1 MNADQIYDA
10 IGEVG
15 DDLIQDALTV
25 PVRSRGRLLRNL
37 VAACLMIFL
46 FALPVSAEL
55 RTGYI
60 SNLLAPLYGGAQTEL
75 VDSVGIPINASTT
88 VNGYTLSADAV
99 IGDRYNLAIVY
110 TLRREDGGQLPEGL
124 QFDEH
129 KRTMG
134 ARGLPFL
141 SGFGGGGG
149 GGFASQ
155 KLNEDKTELKILTT
169 WSGNYKMSIFRRKVH
184 VEFTDLVIWKKG
196 EEEDLLVQEGVW
208 ELDFTI
214 RYRDTTTTIRVDDL
228 VVHNSEGDEFTVH
241 KVELSP
247 FGVSIKLTVPNAVY
261 GMPEPTGKMTEEEI
275 LARSPKHFEFA
286 LLLKDGSVVS
296 IEGGANSGGSV
307 EKPTHKGSYHAMFD
321 TPVPLEQIEA
331 LIFCDTPMPLD

>member
-124 QFDEH
+124 RFDS
-129 KRTMG
+129 TST
-134 ARGLPFL
+134 FL
-141 SGFGGGGG
+141 RGGGSG
-149 GGFASQ
+149 
-155 KLNEDKTELKILTT
+155 
-169 WSGNYKMSIFRRKVH
+169 WSSRKMNDDHTAMTITQSWSSNSRLFLFSRKVN
-184 VEFTDLVIWKKG
+184 VSFTDLVTGSRDDDTLEI
-196 EEEDLLVQEGVW
+196 VQEGCW
-208 ELDFTI
+208 ELTFTA
-214 RYRDTTTTIRVDDL
+214 RYEDTTTTIRVDDL

-241 KVELSP
+241 KVDLSP
-247 FGVSIKLTVPNAVY
+247 FGVNIKLTVPNAVY

>member
-60 SNLLAPLYGGAQTEL
+60 SNMLAPLYGGAQTEL
-75 VDSVGIPINASTT
+75 VDSVGVPINASTT

-124 QFDEH
+124 RFDS
-129 KRTMG
+129 TST
-134 ARGLPFL
+134 FL
-141 SGFGGGGG
+141 RGGGSG
-149 GGFASQ
+149 
-155 KLNEDKTELKILTT
+155 
-169 WSGNYKMSIFRRKVH
+169 WSSRKMNDDHTAMTITQSWSSNSRLFLFSRKVN
-184 VEFTDLVIWKKG
+184 VSFTNLVTGSRDDDTLEI
-196 EEEDLLVQEGVW
+196 VQEGCW
-208 ELDFTI
+208 ELTFTA
-214 RYRDTTTTIRVDDL
+214 RYEDTTTTIRVDDL

-241 KVELSP
+241 KVDLSP
-247 FGVSIKLTVPNAVY
+247 FGVNIKLTVPNAVY
-261 GMPEPTGKMTEEEI
+261 GMPEPTGKMTEKEI

-286 LLLKDGSVVS
+286 LLLKDGSVIS

-331 LIFCDTPMPLD
+331 LIFCDTPIPLD

>member
-110 TLRREDGGQLPEGL
+110 TLRQEDGGQLPEGL
-124 QFDEH
+124 RFDS
-129 KRTMG
+129 TST
-134 ARGLPFL
+134 FL
-141 SGFGGGGG
+141 RGGGSG
-149 GGFASQ
+149 
-155 KLNEDKTELKILTT
+155 
-169 WSGNYKMSIFRRKVH
+169 WSSRKMNDDHTAMTITQSWSSNSRLFLFSRKVN
-184 VEFTDLVIWKKG
+184 VSFTDLVTGSRDDDTLEI
-196 EEEDLLVQEGVW
+196 VQEGCW
-208 ELDFTI
+208 ELTFTA
-214 RYRDTTTTIRVDDL
+214 RYEDTTTTIRVDDL

-296 IEGGANSGGSV
+296 IEGGTGSSGSV

>member
-60 SNLLAPLYGGAQTEL
+60 SNMLAPLYGGAQTEL
-75 VDSVGIPINASTT
+75 VDSVGVPINASTT

-124 QFDEH
+124 RFDS
-129 KRTMG
+129 TST
-134 ARGLPFL
+134 FL
-141 SGFGGGGG
+141 RGGGSGQNR
-149 GGFASQ
+149 FYASDLSESFLRMIYRIVGESDVVVRQ
-155 KLNEDKTELKILTT
+155 KN
-169 WSGNYKMSIFRRKVH
+169 F
-184 VEFTDLVIWKKG
+184 
-196 EEEDLLVQEGVW
+196 EEDP
-208 ELDFTI
+208 D
-214 RYRDTTTTIRVDDL
+214 
-228 VVHNSEGDEFTVH
+228 
-241 KVELSP
+241 
-247 FGVSIKLTVPNAVY
+247 
-261 GMPEPTGKMTEEEI
+261 
-275 LARSPKHFEFA
+275 
-286 LLLKDGSVVS
+286 
-296 IEGGANSGGSV
+296 
-307 EKPTHKGSYHAMFD
+307 
-321 TPVPLEQIEA
+321 
-331 LIFCDTPMPLD
+331 